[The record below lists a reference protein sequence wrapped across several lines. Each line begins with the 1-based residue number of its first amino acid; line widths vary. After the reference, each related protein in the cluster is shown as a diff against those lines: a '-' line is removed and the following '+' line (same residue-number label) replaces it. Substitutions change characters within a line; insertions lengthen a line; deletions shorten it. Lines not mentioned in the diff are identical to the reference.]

1 MSFKIHTIDDG
12 RVPPIEYIDADS
24 GLTPDIGT
32 LLYVDSATGKAKLA
46 TGTQKPTHICNTV
59 NKGDTVAAVRVA
71 SDIIFETTASEDMTD
86 IKVGAKVTT
95 TGTQVTSTTEN
106 GVAEI
111 VALDGTEADAK
122 VYVRF

>member
-24 GLTPDIGT
+24 DLTPDIGT

-59 NKGDTVAAVRVA
+59 NKGDTVAAIRIG
-71 SDIIFETTASEDMTD
+71 SDMVLETTASVAITQ
-86 IKVGAKVTT
+86 KVGAKVTT
-95 TGTQVTSTTEN
+95 TGTQVTNTATD

-111 VALDGTEADAK
+111 VALDGTEAGAK

>member
-1 MSFKIHTIDDG
+1 MAFKIHTVDDG

-32 LLYVDSATGKAKLA
+32 LLYVDSTSGKAKLA

-59 NKGDTVAAVRVA
+59 NKGDTVAAIRIG
-71 SDIIFETTASEDMTD
+71 SDMVLETTASVAITQ
-86 IKVGAKVTT
+86 KVGVKVTT
-95 TGTQVTSTTEN
+95 TGTQVTNTATD

-111 VALDGTEADAK
+111 VALNGTEAGAK

>member
-1 MSFKIHTIDDG
+1 MAFKIHTVDDG

-32 LLYVDSATGKAKLA
+32 LLYMDSATGKAKLA

-59 NKGDTVAAVRVA
+59 NKGDTVAAIRIG
-71 SDIIFETTASEDMTD
+71 SDMVIETTASVAITQ
-86 IKVGAKVTT
+86 KVGAKVTT
-95 TGTQVTSTTEN
+95 TGTQVTNTATD

-111 VALDGTEADAK
+111 VALNGTEAGAK

>member
-1 MSFKIHTIDDG
+1 MAFKIHTVDDG

-32 LLYVDSATGKAKLA
+32 LLYVDSTTGKAKLA

-59 NKGDTVAAVRVA
+59 NKGDTVAAIRIG
-71 SDIIFETTASEDMTD
+71 SDMVLETTASVAITQ
-86 IKVGAKVTT
+86 KVGAKVTT
-95 TGTQVTSTTEN
+95 TGTQVTNTATD

-111 VALDGTEADAK
+111 VALNGTEAGAK

>member
-59 NKGDTVAAVRVA
+59 NKGDTVAAIRIG
-71 SDIIFETTASEDMTD
+71 SDMVLETTASVAITQ
-86 IKVGAKVTT
+86 KVGAKVTT
-95 TGTQVTSTTEN
+95 TGTQVTNTATD

-111 VALDGTEADAK
+111 VALDGTEVGAK

>member
-1 MSFKIHTIDDG
+1 MAFKIHTVDDG

-24 GLTPDIGT
+24 DLTPDIGT
-32 LLYVDSATGKAKLA
+32 LLYMDSATGKAKLA

-59 NKGDTVAAVRVA
+59 NKGDTVAAIRIG
-71 SDIIFETTASEDMTD
+71 SDMVLETTASVAITQ
-86 IKVGAKVTT
+86 KVGAKVTT
-95 TGTQVTSTTEN
+95 TGTQVTNTATD

-111 VALDGTEADAK
+111 VALNGTEAGAK

>member
-1 MSFKIHTIDDG
+1 MAFKIHTVDDG

-32 LLYVDSATGKAKLA
+32 LLYVDSTTGKAKLA

-59 NKGDTVAAVRVA
+59 NKGDTVAAIRIG
-71 SDIIFETTASEDMTD
+71 SDMVLETTASVAITQ
-86 IKVGAKVTT
+86 KVGAKVTT
-95 TGTQVTSTTEN
+95 TGTQVTNTVTD

-111 VALDGTEADAK
+111 VALNGTEAGAK

>member
-1 MSFKIHTIDDG
+1 MAFKIHTVDDG

-32 LLYVDSATGKAKLA
+32 LLYMDSATGKAKLA

-59 NKGDTVAAVRVA
+59 NKGDTVAAIRIG
-71 SDIIFETTASEDMTD
+71 SDMVLETTASVAITQ
-86 IKVGAKVTT
+86 KVGAKVTT
-95 TGTQVTSTTEN
+95 TGTQVTNTTTD

-111 VALDGTEADAK
+111 VALNGTEAGAK

>member
-1 MSFKIHTIDDG
+1 MAFKIHTVDDG

-32 LLYVDSATGKAKLA
+32 LLYMDSATGKAKLA

-59 NKGDTVAAVRVA
+59 NKGDTVAAIRIG
-71 SDIIFETTASEDMTD
+71 SDMVLETTASVAITQ
-86 IKVGAKVTT
+86 KVGAKVTT
-95 TGTQVTSTTEN
+95 TGTQVTNTATD

-111 VALDGTEADAK
+111 VALNGTEAGAK

>member
-1 MSFKIHTIDDG
+1 MAFKIHTVDDG

-32 LLYVDSATGKAKLA
+32 LLYMDSATGKAKLA

-59 NKGDTVAAVRVA
+59 NKGDTVAAIRIGADMVL
-71 SDIIFETTASEDMTD
+71 ETTASVAITQ
-86 IKVGAKVTT
+86 KVGAKVTT
-95 TGTQVTSTTEN
+95 TGTQVTNTATD

-111 VALDGTEADAK
+111 VALNGTEAGAK

>member
-32 LLYVDSATGKAKLA
+32 LLYVDSAGKAKLA

-59 NKGDTVAAVRVA
+59 NKGDTVAAIRIG
-71 SDIIFETTASEDMTD
+71 SDMVLETTASVAITQ
-86 IKVGAKVTT
+86 KVGAKVTT
-95 TGTQVTSTTEN
+95 TGTQVTNTATD

-111 VALDGTEADAK
+111 VALDGTEVGAK

>member
-1 MSFKIHTIDDG
+1 MAFKIHTVDDG

-32 LLYVDSATGKAKLA
+32 LLYVDSTTGKAKLA

-59 NKGDTVAAVRVA
+59 NKGDTVAAIRIG
-71 SDIIFETTASEDMTD
+71 SDMVLETTASVAITQ
-86 IKVGAKVTT
+86 KVGAKVTT
-95 TGTQVTSTTEN
+95 TGTQVTNTDTD

-111 VALDGTEADAK
+111 VALDGTEAGAK

>member
-1 MSFKIHTIDDG
+1 MAFKIHTIDDG

-59 NKGDTVAAVRVA
+59 NKGDTVAAIRIG
-71 SDIIFETTASEDMTD
+71 SDMVLETTASVAITQ
-86 IKVGAKVTT
+86 KVGAKVTT
-95 TGTQVTSTTEN
+95 TGTQVTNTATD

-111 VALDGTEADAK
+111 VALDGTEAGAK

>member
-24 GLTPDIGT
+24 DLTPDIGT

-59 NKGDTVAAVRVA
+59 NKGDTVAAIRIG
-71 SDIIFETTASEDMTD
+71 SDMVLETTASVAITQ
-86 IKVGAKVTT
+86 KVGAKVTT
-95 TGTQVTSTTEN
+95 TGTQVTNTATD

-111 VALDGTEADAK
+111 VALDGTEVGAK